1 MSRFSE
7 KIIDIN
13 VLFRLVN
20 IFLFIITMVI
30 YSFWGF
36 PSLVD
41 EFGLIAFALLE
52 IQVLFFLL
60 FERKS
65 RNSLLLVYI
74 FVLTFFY
81 FPRLITIHFWDYY
94 SYSQVLERII
104 KPEPEHISFSLYF
117 IFFANFFIFLG
128 LYVPKIV
135 FKKNRM
141 MSLEGKVK
149 NLNLLSLAIL
159 AFLFS
164 FLLNF
169 IKIESLNVFLI
180 FLTILFNREFILSIA
195 VLSLLFSYKNR
206 SISLQKVSNYRYWNF
221 IWVLLIVGYLIL
233 RILEGSR
240 SGILSLLLYLLFSF
254 LSLEINVFSRKIVKY
269 VMLLIFMGALIFP
282 IATRFRTI
290 TIALDSKMSIDVKI
304 EKYLTSFSEIDW
316 NQIDFRPFIGV
327 FDRTS
332 FLDMST
338 DLIKN
343 SEYYQGVINPYHYF
357 MSTIDNVT
365 PGFDVYDAPK
375 AANALIHYYRNAPL
389 KRIHNFGYQSDM
401 LTIFGEYYVLFG
413 LLLSM
418 LFFFIGAFIFQI
430 CYLLANELTI
440 IKGAILKTFILYYFY
455 NWINSFGF
463 DWFIIDFLRD
473 AISFY
478 FIYFIVTK
486 FVLIKKVGKSSVEK
500 VPAIDY

>member
-1 MSRFSE
+1 MSRSSE

-240 SGILSLLLYLLFSF
+240 SGILSLLLYLLF
-254 LSLEINVFSRKIVKY
+254 LIV
-269 VMLLIFMGALIFP
+269 AS
-282 IATRFRTI
+282 T
-290 TIALDSKMSIDVKI
+290 ALD
-304 EKYLTSFSEIDW
+304 
-316 NQIDFRPFIGV
+316 
-327 FDRTS
+327 
-332 FLDMST
+332 
-338 DLIKN
+338 
-343 SEYYQGVINPYHYF
+343 
-357 MSTIDNVT
+357 
-365 PGFDVYDAPK
+365 
-375 AANALIHYYRNAPL
+375 
-389 KRIHNFGYQSDM
+389 
-401 LTIFGEYYVLFG
+401 
-413 LLLSM
+413 
-418 LFFFIGAFIFQI
+418 
-430 CYLLANELTI
+430 
-440 IKGAILKTFILYYFY
+440 
-455 NWINSFGF
+455 
-463 DWFIIDFLRD
+463 
-473 AISFY
+473 
-478 FIYFIVTK
+478 
-486 FVLIKKVGKSSVEK
+486 
-500 VPAIDY
+500 